1 MRVRSGLVLA
11 LACAATLAVGGGVAQ
26 AAFTLESS
34 FGSGPGSG
42 LGEFNEPHG
51 VAVEAGTGD
60 VFVVDTNNERVEKFE
75 PEAGGKY
82 KAVGV
87 IEDGFAFGP
96 YSGIAV
102 DNSSGAHKGDMYVA
116 SKEKVYQFKP
126 KAGHPNEYEPT
137 GIILALPEKFEE
149 EHATEE
155 LSETEVRGV
164 AVSESSGQVF
174 VTDEKWLGIFEPTG
188 TEINLNGEGD
198 PQNLNGNGGSVRGV
212 AVAGSDVYVLTP
224 HAGELDVF
232 GWTLNAST
240 HQLENKT
247 EIAAGEFYAVGVDPE
262 GRIYAYDEEGAK
274 ATHHVDVFAAG
285 AGAHASPVEEFGAG
299 TIGES
304 TGIAYSPHGG
314 GTVYVTDATSN
325 QVHVYT
331 PTKYALTV
339 TKNGTG
345 SGTVE
350 CNTGSGPG
358 ACAAEYNEGT
368 KVKLTE
374 TAAGGSTFAGWSEA
388 CTGTGSCEVTITA
401 ATKVTAT
408 FNLTPPTKYAL
419 TVTKNG
425 TGSGTVECNTG
436 SGPGACAA
444 EYNEGTKVKLT
455 ETAAGG
461 STFAGWSEACTGT
474 GSCEVTITAATKVT
488 ATFNLTPPTKYAL
501 TVTKNG
507 TGSGTVECNTGSGP
521 GACAAEYNEG
531 TKVKLTE
538 TAAGGSTFAGWSEA
552 CTGTG
557 SCEVTITAATKV
569 TATFNLTPVT
579 KEGKLTVSGSATV
592 SGGKALLKLSCSAAG
607 ACSGKLE
614 LTIQIKQRH
623 RLKTVVIG
631 RVSYGIAAG
640 QSQTVKVK
648 LSGVANHLLK
658 QFKTLDATLT
668 GPGGLKRTVKL
679 KLKLSQ
685 EASLEKRKA

>member
-1 MRVRSGLVLA
+1 M
-11 LACAATLAVGGGVAQ
+11 
-26 AAFTLESS
+26 
-34 FGSGPGSG
+34 
-42 LGEFNEPHG
+42 
-51 VAVEAGTGD
+51 
-60 VFVVDTNNERVEKFE
+60 
-75 PEAGGKY
+75 
-82 KAVGV
+82 
-87 IEDGFAFGP
+87 
-96 YSGIAV
+96 
-102 DNSSGAHKGDMYVA
+102 
-116 SKEKVYQFKP
+116 
-126 KAGHPNEYEPT
+126 
-137 GIILALPEKFEE
+137 
-149 EHATEE
+149 
-155 LSETEVRGV
+155 
-164 AVSESSGQVF
+164 
-174 VTDEKWLGIFEPTG
+174 
-188 TEINLNGEGD
+188 
-198 PQNLNGNGGSVRGV
+198 
-212 AVAGSDVYVLTP
+212 LTP

-247 EIAAGEFYAVGVDPE
+247 EIAASEFYAVGVDPA

-331 PTKYALTV
+331 
-339 TKNGTG
+339 
-345 SGTVE
+345 
-350 CNTGSGPG
+350 
-358 ACAAEYNEGT
+358 
-368 KVKLTE
+368 
-374 TAAGGSTFAGWSEA
+374 
-388 CTGTGSCEVTITA
+388 
-401 ATKVTAT
+401 
-408 FNLTPPTKYAL
+408 
-419 TVTKNG
+419 
-425 TGSGTVECNTG
+425 
-436 SGPGACAA
+436 
-444 EYNEGTKVKLT
+444 
-455 ETAAGG
+455 
-461 STFAGWSEACTGT
+461 
-474 GSCEVTITAATKVT
+474 
-488 ATFNLTPPTKYAL
+488 PTKYAL